1 MAHSTPVVP
10 KLQRAK
16 QSTLTVKSPHGWESI
31 KVLPTS
37 PPLKGQP
44 SYNLPRRVID
54 RFEAIASAVAY
65 PKGAALFVEGQEP
78 RGVFVICGGRV
89 KLSTSSP
96 AGKTLILRVAEP
108 GDVVGLPGLM
118 SGRPYEATAEALEP
132 IEARLVLRRDFVQF
146 LEEHSEA
153 AIWMAEILNS
163 ILRAAYQ
170 EVRYLGLC
178 NSAAEKL
185 ARFLLNVAAKDRDK
199 SSENDGPPHVRLN
212 FTHEEI
218 AQTVGLSRETVTRL
232 FGDFRRKRLVEVGG
246 SALIVLNSVGLKK
259 IAGT

>member
-1 MAHSTPVVP
+1 MAYSTPIVP
-10 KLQRAK
+10 KPQGATR
-16 QSTLTVKSPHGWESI
+16 STRTVKSPCGLESI
-31 KVLPTS
+31 EVLPTS
-37 PPLKGQP
+37 PLLKDLL
-44 SYNLPRRVID
+44 SYNLPQRVID
-54 RFEAIASAVAY
+54 RLEAIASAVAY

-78 RGVFVICGGRV
+78 RAVFVICGGRV
-89 KLSTSSP
+89 KLSASSP
-96 AGKTLILRVAEP
+96 TGKTLILRVAGP
-108 GDVVGLPGLM
+108 GEVVGLPGVM

-132 IEARLVLRRDFVQF
+132 IQARLALRKDVVQF
-146 LEEHSEA
+146 LEQHSEA

-163 ILRAAYQ
+163 ILHGAYQ

-185 ARFLLNVAAKDRDK
+185 ARFLLNLAAKDSDNGN
-199 SSENDGPPHVRLN
+199 ENDGRSHVRLN

-232 FGDFRRKRLVEVGG
+232 FGDFRRKRLIKVDG
-246 SALIVLNSVGLKK
+246 SALIVLNGAGLKE